1 MSSLNKKLV
10 LAFLFIFM
18 LGSFGFFV
26 IDKATKSRID
36 NIGIIGQVPSFSLT
50 NFDGSII
57 TEKQLDNRI
66 SIVSFIFTQCEGACP
81 IMSENMSILQ
91 ERFASSNDIQFL
103 SITTDPDYDTLEV
116 LNDYSSNYSNKNN
129 WYFLRGNIIDVIE
142 LSEKGFFLS
151 AALLP
156 AGHSTRLVLVDK
168 QLNIRK
174 YYEGTIES
182 NIFELQS
189 DIVTLLNQG

>member
-50 NFDGSII
+50 NFDGSVI
-57 TEKQLDNRI
+57 TEKQLDNKI

-116 LNDYSSNYSNKNN
+116 LNEYSSNYSNKNN
-129 WYFLRGNIIDVIE
+129 WYFLKGNIIDVIE
-142 LSEKGFFLS
+142 LSEKGFLLS

>member
-10 LAFLFIFM
+10 IAFLFIFM
-18 LGSFGFFV
+18 LGSFGFYV

-36 NIGIIGQVPSFSLT
+36 NISIIGQVPSFSLT
-50 NFDGSII
+50 NFDGSVI
-57 TEKQLDNRI
+57 TDQQLNDKI

-91 ERFASSNDIQFL
+91 KRFSASDDVQFL
-103 SITTDPDYDTLEV
+103 SITTDPDYDTLDILEKF
-116 LNDYSSNYSNKNN
+116 SSNYSNDDN
-129 WYFLRGNIIDVIE
+129 WFFLRGNLIEIIE
-142 LSEKGFFLS
+142 LSEKGFYLS

-156 AGHSTRLVLVDK
+156 AGHSTRFVLVDK
-168 QLNIRK
+168 ELNIRK

>member
-50 NFDGSII
+50 NFDGSVI
-57 TEKQLDNRI
+57 TEKQLDNKI

-116 LNDYSSNYSNKNN
+116 LNEYSSNYSNKN
-129 WYFLRGNIIDVIE
+129 Y
-142 LSEKGFFLS
+142 S
-151 AALLP
+151 
-156 AGHSTRLVLVDK
+156 
-168 QLNIRK
+168 
-174 YYEGTIES
+174 
-182 NIFELQS
+182 
-189 DIVTLLNQG
+189 

>member
-10 LAFLFIFM
+10 IAFLFIFM
-18 LGSFGFFV
+18 LGSFGFYV

-36 NIGIIGQVPSFSLT
+36 NIGIIGKVPSFSLT

-57 TEKQLDNRI
+57 TDEQLNNKI
-66 SIVSFIFTQCEGACP
+66 SIISFIFTQCEGACP
-81 IMSENMSILQ
+81 IMSDNMSTLQ
-91 ERFASSNDIQFL
+91 ERFSASDDIQFL
-103 SITTDPDYDTLEV
+103 SITTDPDYDTLDILSEF
-116 LNDYSSNYSNKNN
+116 SSNYSNDNN
-129 WYFLRGNIIDVIE
+129 WFFLRGDIVDIIE

-156 AGHSTRLVLVDK
+156 AGHSTRFVLVDK
-168 QLNIRK
+168 KLNIRK
-174 YYEGTIES
+174 FYEGTVES
-182 NIFELQS
+182 NIYELQS

>member
-50 NFDGSII
+50 NFDGSVI
-57 TEKQLDNRI
+57 TEKQLDNKI

-103 SITTDPDYDTLEV
+103 SITTGPDYDTLEV
-116 LNDYSSNYSNKNN
+116 LNEYSSNYSNKNN
-129 WYFLRGNIIDVIE
+129 WYFLKGNIIDVIE
-142 LSEKGFFLS
+142 LSEKGFLLS

>member
-10 LAFLFIFM
+10 IAFLFIFM
-18 LGSFGFFV
+18 LGSFGFYV

-36 NIGIIGQVPSFSLT
+36 NISIIGQVPSFSLT
-50 NFDGSII
+50 NFDGSVI
-57 TEKQLDNRI
+57 TDQQLNDKI

-91 ERFASSNDIQFL
+91 DRFSASDDVQFL
-103 SITTDPDYDTLEV
+103 SITTDPDYDTLDI
-116 LNDYSSNYSNKNN
+116 LKKFSSNYSNDDN
-129 WYFLRGNIIDVIE
+129 WFFLRGNLIEIIE
-142 LSEKGFFLS
+142 LSEKGFYLS

-156 AGHSTRLVLVDK
+156 AGHSTRFVLVDK
-168 QLNIRK
+168 ELNIRK

>member
-18 LGSFGFFV
+18 LGSLGFLV

-57 TEKQLDNRI
+57 TEKQLNNKI

-81 IMSENMSILQ
+81 IMSENMSVLQ
-91 ERFASSNDIQFL
+91 GRFASSDDIQFL
-103 SITTDPDYDTLEV
+103 SITTDPDYDTLEI
-116 LNDYSSNYSNKNN
+116 LNEYSSNYSNNSN
-129 WYFLRGNIIDVIE
+129 WFFLRGNLIEIIE
-142 LSEKGFFLS
+142 LSEKGFYLS

-156 AGHSTRLVLVDK
+156 AGHSTRFVLVDK
-168 QLNIRK
+168 ELNIRK

>member
-10 LAFLFIFM
+10 IAFLFIFM
-18 LGSFGFFV
+18 LGSFGFYI

-36 NIGIIGQVPSFSLT
+36 NISIIGQVPSFSLT
-50 NFDGSII
+50 NFDGSVI
-57 TEKQLDNRI
+57 TDQQLNDKI

-91 ERFASSNDIQFL
+91 ERFSASDDVQFL
-103 SITTDPDYDTLEV
+103 SITTAPDYDTLDILEKF
-116 LNDYSSNYSNKNN
+116 SSNYSNNDN
-129 WYFLRGNIIDVIE
+129 WFFLRGNLIEIIE
-142 LSEKGFFLS
+142 LSEKGFYLS

-156 AGHSTRLVLVDK
+156 AGHSTRFVLVDK
-168 QLNIRK
+168 ELNIRK

>member
-10 LAFLFIFM
+10 IAFLFIFM
-18 LGSFGFFV
+18 LGSFGFYV
-26 IDKATKSRID
+26 IDRATKSRID
-36 NIGIIGQVPSFSLT
+36 NIGIIGKVPSFSLT

-57 TEKQLDNRI
+57 TDEQLNNKI

-81 IMSENMSILQ
+81 IMSDNMSTLQ
-91 ERFASSNDIQFL
+91 ERFSASDDIQFL
-103 SITTDPDYDTLEV
+103 SITTDPDYDSLDILSEF
-116 LNDYSSNYSNKNN
+116 SSNYSNDNN
-129 WYFLRGNIIDVIE
+129 WFFLRGDILDIIE

-156 AGHSTRLVLVDK
+156 AGHSTRFVLVDK
-168 QLNIRK
+168 KLNIRK
-174 YYEGTIES
+174 FYEGTVES
-182 NIFELQS
+182 NIYELQS

>member
-50 NFDGSII
+50 NSDGSVI
-57 TEKQLDNRI
+57 TEKQLDNKI

-116 LNDYSSNYSNKNN
+116 LDEYSSNYSNKNN

>member
-10 LAFLFIFM
+10 IAFLFIFM
-18 LGSFGFFV
+18 LGSFGFYI

-36 NIGIIGQVPSFSLT
+36 NISIIGQVPSFSLT
-50 NFDGSII
+50 NFDGSVI
-57 TEKQLDNRI
+57 TDQQLNDKI

-91 ERFASSNDIQFL
+91 ERFSASDDVQFL
-103 SITTDPDYDTLEV
+103 SITTDPDYDTLDI
-116 LNDYSSNYSNKNN
+116 LKKFSSNYSNNDN
-129 WYFLRGNIIDVIE
+129 WFFLRGNLIEIIE
-142 LSEKGFFLS
+142 LSEKGFYLS

-156 AGHSTRLVLVDK
+156 AGHSTRFVLVDK
-168 QLNIRK
+168 ELNIRK

>member
-50 NFDGSII
+50 NFDGSVI
-57 TEKQLDNRI
+57 TEKQLDNKI

-116 LNDYSSNYSNKNN
+116 LNEYSSNYSNKNN
-129 WYFLRGNIIDVIE
+129 WYFLKGNIIDVIE
-142 LSEKGFFLS
+142 LSEKGFLLS

-189 DIVTLLNQG
+189 EYRNLA

>member
-10 LAFLFIFM
+10 IAFLFIFM
-18 LGSFGFFV
+18 LGSFGFYV
-26 IDKATKSRID
+26 IDKAIKSRID
-36 NIGIIGQVPSFSLT
+36 NIGYEGKVPSFSLT

-57 TEKQLDNRI
+57 TDQQLNNKI

-81 IMSENMSILQ
+81 IMSDNMSTLQ
-91 ERFASSNDIQFL
+91 ERFSASDDIQFL
-103 SITTDPDYDTLEV
+103 SITTDPDYDTLDILSEF
-116 LNDYSSNYSNKNN
+116 SSNYSNDNN
-129 WYFLRGNIIDVIE
+129 WFFLRGDIVDIIE

-156 AGHSTRLVLVDK
+156 AGHSTRFVLVDK
-168 QLNIRK
+168 ELNIRK
-174 YYEGTIES
+174 FYEGNVES
-182 NIFELQS
+182 SIFELQK

>member
-10 LAFLFIFM
+10 IAFLFIFM
-18 LGSFGFFV
+18 LGSFGFYV

-36 NIGIIGQVPSFSLT
+36 NIGIIGKVPSFSLT

-57 TEKQLDNRI
+57 TDEQLNNKI

-81 IMSENMSILQ
+81 IMSDNMSTLQ
-91 ERFASSNDIQFL
+91 ERFSASDDIQFL
-103 SITTDPDYDTLEV
+103 SITTDPDYDTLDV
-116 LNDYSSNYSNKNN
+116 LSEFSSNYSNDNN
-129 WYFLRGNIIDVIE
+129 WFFLRGDIVDIIE

-156 AGHSTRLVLVDK
+156 AGHSTRFVLVDK
-168 QLNIRK
+168 KLNIRK
-174 YYEGTIES
+174 FYEGTVES
-182 NIFELQS
+182 NIYELQS

>member
-10 LAFLFIFM
+10 LAFLLIFM

-50 NFDGSII
+50 NSDGSVI
-57 TEKQLDNRI
+57 TEKQLDNKI

-91 ERFASSNDIQFL
+91 ERFASSYDIQFL

-116 LNDYSSNYSNKNN
+116 LNEYSSNYSNKNN
-129 WYFLRGNIIDVIE
+129 WFFLRGNIIDVIE

-168 QLNIRK
+168 QLNIRE

>member
-10 LAFLFIFM
+10 IAFLFIFM
-18 LGSFGFFV
+18 LGSFGFYV

-36 NIGIIGQVPSFSLT
+36 NIGIIGKVPSFSLT

-57 TEKQLDNRI
+57 TDEQLNNKI

-81 IMSENMSILQ
+81 IMSDNMSTLQ
-91 ERFASSNDIQFL
+91 ERFSASDDIQFL
-103 SITTDPDYDTLEV
+103 SITTDPDYDTLNV
-116 LNDYSSNYSNKNN
+116 LSEFSSNYSNDNN
-129 WYFLRGNIIDVIE
+129 WFFLRGDIVDIIE

-156 AGHSTRLVLVDK
+156 AGHSTRFVLVDK
-168 QLNIRK
+168 KLNIRK
-174 YYEGTIES
+174 FYEGTVES
-182 NIFELQS
+182 NIYELQS

>member
-10 LAFLFIFM
+10 IAFLFIFM
-18 LGSFGFFV
+18 LGSFGFYV

-36 NIGIIGQVPSFSLT
+36 NIGIIGKVPSFSLT

-57 TEKQLDNRI
+57 TDEQLNNKI

-81 IMSENMSILQ
+81 IMSDNMSTLQ
-91 ERFASSNDIQFL
+91 ERFSASDDIQFL
-103 SITTDPDYDTLEV
+103 SITTDPDYDTLDILSEF
-116 LNDYSSNYSNKNN
+116 SSNYSNDNN
-129 WYFLRGNIIDVIE
+129 WFFLRGDIVDIIE

-156 AGHSTRLVLVDK
+156 AGHSTRFVLVDK
-168 QLNIRK
+168 KLNIRK
-174 YYEGTIES
+174 FYEGTVES
-182 NIFELQS
+182 NIYELQS

>member
-10 LAFLFIFM
+10 IAFLFIFM
-18 LGSFGFFV
+18 LGSFGFYV

-36 NIGIIGQVPSFSLT
+36 NISIIGQVPSFSLT
-50 NFDGSII
+50 NFDGSVI
-57 TEKQLDNRI
+57 TDQQLNDKI

-91 ERFASSNDIQFL
+91 ERFSASDDVQFL
-103 SITTDPDYDTLEV
+103 SITTDPDYDTLDILE
-116 LNDYSSNYSNKNN
+116 NFSSNYSNNDN
-129 WYFLRGNIIDVIE
+129 WFFLRGNLIEIIE
-142 LSEKGFFLS
+142 LSEKGFYLS

-156 AGHSTRLVLVDK
+156 AGHSTRFVLVDK
-168 QLNIRK
+168 ELNIRK

>member
-10 LAFLFIFM
+10 LAFLFIFI

-57 TEKQLDNRI
+57 TENQLDNKI

-103 SITTDPDYDTLEV
+103 SITTDPDYDTLDV
-116 LNDYSSNYSNKNN
+116 LNDYSSSYSNNNN
-129 WYFLRGNIIDVIE
+129 WFFLRGDILDIIE

-168 QLNIRK
+168 ESNIRK

>member
-10 LAFLFIFM
+10 IAFLFIFM
-18 LGSFGFFV
+18 LGSFGFYV

-36 NIGIIGQVPSFSLT
+36 NIGIIGKVPSFSLT

-57 TEKQLDNRI
+57 TDQQLNNKI

-81 IMSENMSILQ
+81 IMSDNMSTLQ
-91 ERFASSNDIQFL
+91 ERFSASDDIQFL
-103 SITTDPDYDTLEV
+103 SITTDPDYDTLDILSEF
-116 LNDYSSNYSNKNN
+116 SSNYSNDNN
-129 WYFLRGNIIDVIE
+129 WFFLRGDIVDIIE

-156 AGHSTRLVLVDK
+156 AGHSTRFVLVDK
-168 QLNIRK
+168 ELNIRK
-174 YYEGTIES
+174 FYEGTVDS

-189 DIVTLLNQG
+189 DIVTLLNQR

>member
-10 LAFLFIFM
+10 IAFLFIFM
-18 LGSFGFFV
+18 LGSLGFYV

-36 NIGIIGQVPSFSLT
+36 NIGIIGKVPSFSLT

-57 TEKQLDNRI
+57 TDQQLNNKI

-81 IMSENMSILQ
+81 IMSDNMSTLQ
-91 ERFASSNDIQFL
+91 ERFSASDDIQFL
-103 SITTDPDYDTLEV
+103 SITTDPDYDTLDILSEF
-116 LNDYSSNYSNKNN
+116 SSNYSNDNN
-129 WYFLRGNIIDVIE
+129 WFFLRGDIVDIIE

-151 AALLP
+151 ASLLP
-156 AGHSTRLVLVDK
+156 AGHSTRFVLVDK
-168 QLNIRK
+168 ELNIRK
-174 YYEGTIES
+174 FYEGTVES

>member
-50 NFDGSII
+50 NFDGSVI
-57 TEKQLDNRI
+57 TEKQLDNKI

-116 LNDYSSNYSNKNN
+116 LNEYSSNYSNKNN
-129 WYFLRGNIIDVIE
+129 WYFLKGNIIDVIE

-174 YYEGTIES
+174 YYEGSIES

>member
-10 LAFLFIFM
+10 IAFLFIFM
-18 LGSFGFFV
+18 LGSFGFYV

-36 NIGIIGQVPSFSLT
+36 NISIIGQVPSFSLT
-50 NFDGSII
+50 NFDGSVI
-57 TEKQLDNRI
+57 TDQQLNDKI

-91 ERFASSNDIQFL
+91 ERFSASDDVQFL
-103 SITTDPDYDTLEV
+103 SITTDPDYDTLDILEKF
-116 LNDYSSNYSNKNN
+116 SSNYSNNNN
-129 WYFLRGNIIDVIE
+129 WFFLRGNLIEIIE
-142 LSEKGFFLS
+142 LSEKGFYLS

-156 AGHSTRLVLVDK
+156 AGHSTRFVLVDK
-168 QLNIRK
+168 ELNIRK